1 MFLLNPF
8 VCLALAVPASPACA
22 AASAAPAE
30 PVASVA
36 CEAGYLGVYV
46 LSAEEGGASV
56 SRIMSGSPAE
66 EIGLQPGDRIVS
78 LGGEEVDGADG
89 LTAAISARH
98 AGEEVEVAFHRGE
111 QHITRTVKLGKRS
124 EAEAGG
130 MFQVPP
136 PVAEA
141 APAPPSG
148 GFGFPQWQSQGQGQ
162 GHVEL
167 PRFPSAFTAP
177 MFAPD
182 QQAHQLE
189 QRLDELRRRMDERF
203 ADLSQRMQALREERQ
218 DGAFHERMSRLQ
230 AELEAERGEQE
241 RRADELRA
249 AVRARE
255 AEQQQAAGQLFR
267 AWSSPAPQGA
277 GTSASEVQALRDEV
291 QSLRDEIRELKELM
305 TR

>member
-8 VCLALAVPASPACA
+8 ICLALAVPASPACTA
-22 AASAAPAE
+22 APAAPAE

-111 QHITRTVKLGKRS
+111 QHITRTVKLGKRAD
-124 EAEAGG
+124 AEASG
-130 MFQVPP
+130 MFQVPA

-141 APAPPSG
+141 APAAPSN

-162 GHVEL
+162 MEL
-167 PRFPSAFTAP
+167 PRFPNAFTAP
-177 MFAPD
+177 MSAPY
-182 QQAHQLE
+182 QQAQQLE

-203 ADLSQRMQALREERQ
+203 ADLSQRLQALREERQ
-218 DGAFHERMSRLQ
+218 DGAFHERMTRLQ
-230 AELEAERGEQE
+230 AELEAERVDQE

-267 AWSSPAPQGA
+267 AWSAPAQQGA
-277 GTSASEVQALRDEV
+277 GSSASEVQALRDEV
-291 QSLRDEIRELKELM
+291 QALRDEIRELKELM